1 MTMTMARLS
10 GIRRYYWMGE
20 NVVKALDGIDLEIRK
35 GEYLAI
41 LGRSGSGKSTLLNL
55 LGCLDRP
62 TEGTY
67 ILDGEDV
74 SVLDDDELSHVRS
87 RKIGFIFQSFNL
99 IPQLTVLENIEVP
112 LFYQGVPPKQA
123 KEKAAELAEKVGLGG
138 RFHHRPTEL
147 SGGQQQR
154 VAIARA
160 LVNDPALLLADEATG
175 NLDSATEKEILDL
188 TDELHDLGM
197 TVVLVTHNQA
207 LTSRAERV
215 LTLADGKVVSVMT
228 REEMDRAEEAA
239 P

>member
-1 MTMTMARLS
+1 MNTAMARLS
-10 GIRRYYWMGE
+10 GIRRYYRMGE
-20 NVVKALDGIDLEIRK
+20 NVVKALDGIDLEIQR

-74 SVLDDDELSHVRS
+74 SNLDDDELSHVRS

-99 IPQLTVLENIEVP
+99 IPQLSVLENIEVP
-112 LFYQGVPPKQA
+112 LFYQGVPPREA
-123 KEKAAELAEKVGLGG
+123 REKAAGLAEKVGLGM
-138 RFHHRPTEL
+138 RLHHRPTEL

-197 TVVLVTHNQA
+197 TVVLVTHNRS

-215 LTLADGKVVSVMT
+215 LTLADGKVESVMT
-228 REEMDRAEEAA
+228 REELDLRKEAA
-239 P
+239 L

>member
-1 MTMTMARLS
+1 MTQTMARLR

-20 NVVKALDGIDLEIRK
+20 NVVKALDGIDLDIQK

-74 SVLDDDELSHVRS
+74 SVLDDDELSRVRS

-99 IPQLTVLENIEVP
+99 IPQLSVLENIEVP
-112 LFYQGVPPKQA
+112 LFYQGVPA
-123 KEKAAELAEKVGLGG
+123 KEAREKAAVLAEKVGLGG

-197 TVVLVTHNQA
+197 TVVLVTHNRS

-215 LTLADGKVVSVMT
+215 LTLADGKVVSIMT
-228 REEMDRAEEAA
+228 REELDRAKEAA
-239 P
+239 L